1 MVTLIAVGIHTLQ
14 RLRVTLRLPPIQKSA
29 SGEARRIG
37 VELEMNG
44 LTLDRLSA
52 EVARH
57 FGLTVSTGGGRYER
71 VLTGDPAGEWQVEFD
86 FDLLKKLGREQRDA
100 GTLAGELGD
109 SAEEALK
116 WLAESLVPMELISP
130 PLPMDRLG
138 EVESLI
144 KRLRDCGCK
153 GTSDSLLN
161 AFGMQFNP
169 EVPDSDSTTITRYL
183 KAFVCLYEW
192 LYARADINLS
202 RQVTNYIDPY
212 PTDYCRRLV
221 EVAYW
226 PDQAALIDDYLRD
239 NPTRNRALDMLPLFA
254 FLDEPR
260 VRAVVGD
267 ALVKARP
274 TFHYRLPDCEIDR
287 PEWNLSTAW
296 NDWVEV
302 ERLAEDPDRLA
313 GCCQAYSDFLD
324 DPVDRWF
331 GDWVKH
337 LEAKWL
343 HP

>member
-1 MVTLIAVGIHTLQ
+1 MTLLMPP
-14 RLRVTLRLPPIQKSA
+14 LRQTT
-29 SGEARRIG
+29 SGTPRRVG

-44 LTLDRLSA
+44 LTLDRLSG

-57 FGLTVSTGGGRYER
+57 LGLAVSGGSGRYER
-71 VLTGDPAGEWQVEFD
+71 VLTGDPAGEWHVEFD

-100 GTLAGELGD
+100 STLAGELGD

-130 PLPMDRLG
+130 PLPLNRLE

-144 KRLRDCGCK
+144 QHLRECGCK
-153 GTSDSLLN
+153 GTSDRLLN

-169 EVPDSDSTTITRYL
+169 ELPDTDPKTITRYL
-183 KAFVCLYEW
+183 KAFACLYEW

-212 PTDYCRRLV
+212 PKSYCRQLV
-221 EVAYW
+221 HADYW
-226 PDQAALIDDYLRD
+226 PDQTRLIDDYLRE

-254 FLDEPR
+254 LLDETR
-260 VRAVVGD
+260 VREVVGNT
-267 ALVKARP
+267 LVKARP

-287 PEWNLSTAW
+287 PDWNLSTAW

-302 ERLAEDPDRLA
+302 ERLAEDPVRLA
-313 GCCQAYSDFLD
+313 GCCQAYADFLS
-324 DPVDRWF
+324 DPMDRWF

-343 HP
+343 RP